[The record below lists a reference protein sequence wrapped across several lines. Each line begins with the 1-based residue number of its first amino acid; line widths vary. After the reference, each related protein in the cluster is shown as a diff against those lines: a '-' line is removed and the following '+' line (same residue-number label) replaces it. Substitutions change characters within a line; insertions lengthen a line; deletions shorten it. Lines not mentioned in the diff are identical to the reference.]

1 MKNLILSIMLV
12 SSVGCFLNI
21 ESYAAE
27 TDNMK
32 SSKDDGKRILE
43 NLKKCRDNYLEQ
55 IDDLLEENDNSK
67 QLLLTFLILTHS
79 SQDSYKGS
87 WASDYNPDVEDESI
101 LCVLCDRCLS
111 DLEEKE
117 EWFELFESVQG
128 DLGCLLKLVL
138 FIADH
143 ESVLDIQLK
152 DVLDWVKKT
161 KKENIE
167 KWGNVLSVVSVL
179 TKIERIVETLI
190 ENKLVK

>member
-1 MKNLILSIMLV
+1 MLV

-55 IDDLLEENDNSK
+55 VDDLLEENDNSK
-67 QLLLTFLILTHS
+67 QLLLTFLNRSTYVS
-79 SQDSYKGS
+79 NNGS
-87 WASDYNPDVEDESI
+87 WESHYNPDVEDDSI
-101 LCVLCDRCLS
+101 LCVLCDRCLY

-128 DLGCLLKLVL
+128 YLDYLLKFVL

-143 ESVLDIQLK
+143 ESVLNIQLE

-167 KWGNVLSVVSVL
+167 KWGNQSVMRVL